1 MKNQISNFVAKNND
15 IVVMSNSLADTRNV
29 QVVEK
34 THLSKRTY
42 LSINSTL
49 DAERIFY
56 FVVNNISIA
65 EKEKKETVFDSDIF
79 ISVEEIS
86 QKTDL
91 RIDDLYGRIKQACF
105 VLASSFI
112 ESYKDTDVEKKE
124 YKLIPIVRY
133 CEYVSTEKAGIKVRL
148 NPDLKEYLIVDS
160 YFTQLSLKSLIK
172 LSTKYSIILY
182 RYIKTMHG
190 YNYNY
195 VNCIE
200 IPIPKL
206 KFMLG
211 IEKYKNYQLYSAI
224 KRKIIIPSISEID
237 EVTEFNVYF
246 EECKEGRK
254 VTSIKLFVDK
264 KFKSP
269 DGSGD
274 YMKNQHLSDVAVDNV
289 SEYTGPVNITPDPK
303 VLESEESKKLINLGL
318 SKDKVNELLDN
329 HEPDFLMYVLAQS
342 KADTRQGINN
352 RAGYF
357 LSSIDNLKGVWLALK
372 EAKIKQE
379 EQAKEYQ
386 QIKEQEESK
395 RAEQNNRWKN
405 IQTEV
410 ARDLLEE
417 NYILFTKAVAKHLAG
432 ASKSSTGSTF
442 TDDFMNV
449 DKAVNLQKTREVYQK
464 LMQCRDR
471 RDVSN
476 LVKYQE
482 PWLFKTICNTQN
494 NYNWETGKYNMNLY
508 KNISDDVLPE
518 GLKAVI

>member
-1 MKNQISNFVAKNND
+1 MKEALYERNIDTCAMSNVLIQSKFSMSIEAQKLIYMSVKKVNQIPDLFKEDVFVSCGEFIDLVGTKNKTIYRKLKAAAKE
-15 IVVMSNSLADTRNV
+15 IC
-29 QVVEK
+29 
-34 THLSKRTY
+34 
-42 LSINSTL
+42 STPIE
-49 DAERIFY
+49 DHQGKFFEFTPWVRKCRY
-56 FVVNNISIA
+56 
-65 EKEKKETVFDSDIF
+65 
-79 ISVEEIS
+79 EEV
-86 QKTDL
+86 D
-91 RIDDLYGRIKQACF
+91 G
-105 VLASSFI
+105 V
-112 ESYKDTDVEKKE
+112 
-124 YKLIPIVRY
+124 
-133 CEYVSTEKAGIKVRL
+133 AGIL
-148 NPDLKEYLIVDS
+148 TLFNPEIEKYLLELEKN
-160 YFTQLSLKSLIK
+160 FTLLSVSNIAK
-172 LSTKYSIILY
+172 LSSKYSIKLY
-182 RYIKTMHG
+182 TLLQMNKFRVNFVYSVEDLRFWFDIDKELYTNFRDFRVRVLIPAIKEINEKT
-190 YNYNY
+190 NLE
-195 VNCIE
+195 VEFIE
-200 IPIPKL
+200 IK
-206 KFMLG
+206 
-211 IEKYKNYQLYSAI
+211 S
-224 KRKIIIPSISEID
+224 
-237 EVTEFNVYF
+237 
-246 EECKEGRK
+246 GRK
-254 VTSIKLFVDK
+254 VTDVKFIVKEKNKTQTASEEAESGKKQYLKGDIAKENISDDAKLV
-264 KFKSP
+264 
-269 DGSGD
+269 
-274 YMKNQHLSDVAVDNV
+274 
-289 SEYTGPVNITPDPK
+289 K
-303 VLESEESKKLINLGL
+303 VILDTEESKKLINLGL

-342 KADTRQGINN
+342 KADTRQGIKN

-357 LSSIDNLKGVWLALK
+357 LSSIDNLKGVWQALK

-379 EQAKEYQ
+379 EQAKQYQ

-432 ASKSSTGSTF
+432 ASKSSMGSTF